1 MSGGRV
7 DASER
12 QRPQQPSFPL
22 PHRPEIVEIREI
34 AVRYFHR
41 RASLD
46 DVKAVVLDASKSMRA
61 DSLSMEE
68 ILVVLKGGV
77 TLAVEHVNQTSVP
90 ETAVA
95 LRAQMAPWLISIYM
109 NDSGEFGEPVEL

>member
-1 MSGGRV
+1 M
-7 DASER
+7 
-12 QRPQQPSFPL
+12 
-22 PHRPEIVEIREI
+22 
-34 AVRYFHR
+34 
-41 RASLD
+41 D
-46 DVKAVVLDASKSMRA
+46 DVKAKVLEASKSMRS

-77 TLAVEHVNQTSVP
+77 TLAVEHVDQTSVP

-109 NDSGEFGEPVEL
+109 NDSGEFGDLAEH